1 MKLSAIVP
9 VHNGAG
15 SLERCLES
23 IGASSVAGNAT
34 LELVVVDDASTDATP
49 RLIECFRQRLPE
61 IVAVR
66 HKTNLGVGEARNT
79 GLGHAT
85 GEWVAWVDAD
95 DAVVPEWFAR
105 LAENV
110 GDDVDVITFGSRLWC
125 GECARELRY
134 RPDVCTVDARAFCC
148 DALRDL
154 GTSTWLWNKVFRRS
168 LFDGLSFSGR
178 SQEDFRMLPQVLAR
192 AGKVRSI
199 PDVLYEYYRPE
210 GSLSRHGDRSGS
222 VEGLK
227 ACLDI
232 DWRAAGLSAS
242 VQAAWQEGIALRAA
256 DYLRN
261 SGDEPLF
268 RRYLRRNLHRVLF
281 DPRQSLRQ
289 KVKCLIEAVRFR

>member
-1 MKLSAIVP
+1 MRLSAVVP
-9 VHNGAG
+9 VYNGAEC
-15 SLERCLES
+15 LERCLES
-23 IGASSVAGNAT
+23 IRGSAAAGSNAT

-49 RLIECFRQRLPE
+49 RIIECFKQRFPE
-61 IVAVR
+61 IVVAR
-66 HKTNLGVGEARNT
+66 HETNRGLGEARNT
-79 GLGHAT
+79 GLAHAT

-95 DAVVPEWFAR
+95 DAVAPEWFAR

-110 GDDVDVITFGSRLWC
+110 GDDVDVVTFGSRLWR
-125 GECARELRY
+125 GERARELRY
-134 RPDVCTVDARAFCC
+134 RPAVGTVDARAFCC
-148 DALRDL
+148 DAVRDL
-154 GTSTWLWNKVFRRS
+154 GTSSWMWNKMFRRS
-168 LFDGLSFSGR
+168 LFDELTFSGR
-178 SQEDFRMLPQVLAR
+178 CQEDFRMLPQVLAR

-227 ACLDI
+227 ASLEI
-232 DWRAAGLSAS
+232 DWRAAGLPAS
-242 VQAAWQEGIALRAA
+242 VQAAWLEGIALRAA

-289 KVKCLIEAVRFR
+289 KVKCLIEAVR